1 MKCWRRFSC
10 DFDDALLPQSNH
22 RRHCVA
28 PAHLVSDC
36 DPAYHL
42 SRVNESIKAG
52 HEAEARGRDVRPPAI
67 TAIVGPTASGK
78 SELGIDLAR
87 RIGGEIVNCDSVQVY
102 REIHVATAKVPL
114 AER

>member
-52 HEAEARGRDVRPPAI
+52 HEAEACGHDVRPPAI
-67 TAIVGPTASGK
+67 IAIVGPQLPERASWESSWRGV
-78 SELGIDLAR
+78 LAR
-87 RIGGEIVNCDSVQVY
+87 DR
-102 REIHVATAKVPL
+102 
-114 AER
+114 